1 MNAVAKAANVNV
13 SMVNLISVVHVG
25 VARRLLL
32 PTHNHGT
39 GELVLTFVVHNVEEI
54 DPQAVHHYH
63 HAHHVVLLRYI
74 TKNRVNLDFSVE
86 WEPSHALQ
94 VTSS

>member
-25 VARRLLL
+25 VARRLLQR
-32 PTHNHGT
+32 HNYDT
-39 GELVLTFVVHNVEEI
+39 GELVLTFVVHDVEEI